1 MALVDLPMKHISIHI
16 FGNVQGV
23 FFRAH
28 ARELAQQLGITGF
41 ARNTPEGS
49 LHIEAEGEEKPL
61 QEFVRWCHQ
70 GPPAARVSGV
80 KTQEGRLEGF
90 TEFVIRHD

>member
-1 MALVDLPMKHISIHI
+1 MKHISIHVY
-16 FGNVQGV
+16 GNVQGV

-41 ARNTPEGS
+41 ARNTREGS
-49 LHIEAEGEEKPL
+49 LHIEAEGDERSLEEL
-61 QEFVRWCHQ
+61 VQWCHQ

-80 KTQEGRLEGF
+80 NVQEGKLEGSS
-90 TEFVIRHD
+90 EFVIRHD

>member
-1 MALVDLPMKHISIHI
+1 MKHISIHV
-16 FGNVQGV
+16 FGKVQGV

-28 ARELAQQLGITGF
+28 ARELAQRLGITGS

-49 LHIEAEGEEKPL
+49 LHIEAEGDEKNL
-61 QEFVRWCHQ
+61 EAFVQWCHQ
-70 GPPAARVSGV
+70 GPPAARVSSV
-80 KTQEGRLEGF
+80 KTHDGRLEGF

>member
-1 MALVDLPMKHISIHI
+1 MKHISIHV

-28 ARELAQQLGITGF
+28 AREFAQRLGITGS

-49 LHIEAEGEEKPL
+49 LHIEAEGEEKSL
-61 QEFVRWCHQ
+61 EEFVQWCHQ

-80 KTQEGRLEGF
+80 KVHEGRLEGSS
-90 TEFVIRHD
+90 EFVIRHD